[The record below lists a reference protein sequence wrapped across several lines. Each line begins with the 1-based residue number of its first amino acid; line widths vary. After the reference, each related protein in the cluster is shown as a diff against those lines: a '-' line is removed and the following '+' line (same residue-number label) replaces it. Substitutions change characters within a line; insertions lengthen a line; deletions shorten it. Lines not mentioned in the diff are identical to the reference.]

1 MKWINFHT
9 ERCPPAFI
17 MITAFLSAVF
27 LFTAQTT
34 HGQLTFTSNQTKLI
48 DFSTTISGVNNGI
61 FEGTGFAPSPGAGQ
75 LDSDAFSTSGFSAD
89 NVAFGQTATSGDA
102 ARGTTSGGVS
112 IGGIYG
118 LTPDPALYIQPGES
132 DFTPGSITLRIKNM
146 GPTSIQQITVSYD
159 VLILNDQN
167 RSNTFNFSH
176 SADDIDYTVVGTADY
191 TSETAADQMP
201 AVTRIGRG
209 PIVIAGLN
217 VSPGGFYYLR
227 WTGDDAGGAGSRDE
241 FGLDNIS
248 VAAQLV
254 PTAARGRIS
263 GRVRDQRGRGLPL
276 VAVMLTG
283 GSLSEQL
290 FTMTNSYGY
299 YDFSDLPAGDTYVLQ
314 VFSKR
319 YSFKQTSRVIRLE
332 KNLTNADFIGRERP
346 RN

>member
-1 MKWINFHT
+1 MKLLIFHT
-9 ERCPPAFI
+9 DRRSPAFKL
-17 MITAFLSAVF
+17 TPAFLSAIF
-27 LFTAQTT
+27 LFTALIA

-48 DFSTTISGVNNGI
+48 DFSTTVSDVNNGI
-61 FEGTGFAPSPGAGQ
+61 FEGTGFTPSPGAGQ

-112 IGGIYG
+112 TGGIYG
-118 LTPDPALYIQPGES
+118 LITDPALYIQPGES

-146 GPTSIQQITVSYD
+146 GPTNLQQITVSYD
-159 VLILNDQN
+159 ILILNDQN
-167 RSNTFNFSH
+167 RSNVLNFSH
-176 SADDIDYTVVGTADY
+176 SADDIGYTAVGTADY
-191 TSETAADQMP
+191 ASATAADQMP
-201 AVTRIGRG
+201 VVTRIGRG
-209 PIVIAGLN
+209 PFIIAGLN

-248 VAAQLV
+248 VAAQFE
-254 PTAARGRIS
+254 PTAARGKIS
-263 GRVRDQRGRGLPL
+263 GRVRDPRGRGLPL
-276 VAVMLTG
+276 VTVVLSG
-283 GSLSEQL
+283 GALPEQL

-299 YDFSDLPAGDTYVLQ
+299 YSFPDLPAGGVYVVQ

-319 YSFKQTSRVIRLE
+319 FFFKQTSRVIRLE
-332 KNLTNADFIGRERP
+332 KNLTDADFVGRERT